1 MADFGVHQSLN
12 QQQSLA
18 PQMRR
23 SLEILQAGTA
33 ELSLILN
40 QALETN
46 PVLEDVTD
54 VISLDALEADP
65 EKVDSL
71 ASLNETEDDW
81 RERGILEG
89 RGLHDH
95 GGDEERRQW
104 LYESMVAPVTLQS
117 HLQRQLDQSMVD
129 PSVREAAMVLIGHLD
144 SRGFLDGPLGE
155 LVMRMGMDPK
165 AIEDALELVRS
176 FDPPGVGAA
185 DVADSLALQ
194 LERRG
199 EGRGVEAWIVR
210 DHLEDLARK
219 RYPHIAKALG
229 ISIER
234 VAEAAEA
241 IGRLTLNPGGAF
253 DATANPQVTPD
264 VVIEKNENGG
274 FAARLTGD
282 GLPQLRINDYY
293 KDLLGHEGLDG
304 QARQFLRD
312 HLRDGRSLIRSIEL
326 RQETLLAI
334 ATAIVQRQ
342 PEFLERGQR
351 HLRPMTMQ
359 ELASDLGMHAT
370 TVSRAV
376 SGKFI
381 QTPHGLIEMRAL
393 FASGYQ
399 TQDGEEI
406 SNTGVR
412 EAIQAIVAAEDVSR
426 PLSDEAIVRALR
438 KQGVSVARRT
448 VAKYRDQLGI
458 LPSHLRKQ
466 F

>member
-1 MADFGVHQSLN
+1 VS
-12 QQQSLA
+12 
-18 PQMRR
+18 
-23 SLEILQAGTA
+23 
-33 ELSLILN
+33 
-40 QALETN
+40 
-46 PVLEDVTD
+46 
-54 VISLDALEADP
+54 
-65 EKVDSL
+65 
-71 ASLNETEDDW
+71 
-81 RERGILEG
+81 
-89 RGLHDH
+89 
-95 GGDEERRQW
+95 
-104 LYESMVAPVTLQS
+104 
-117 HLQRQLDQSMVD
+117 
-129 PSVREAAMVLIGHLD
+129 
-144 SRGFLDGPLGE
+144 
-155 LVMRMGMDPK
+155 
-165 AIEDALELVRS
+165 
-176 FDPPGVGAA
+176 
-185 DVADSLALQ
+185 
-194 LERRG
+194 
-199 EGRGVEAWIVR
+199 
-210 DHLEDLARK
+210 
-219 RYPHIAKALG
+219 
-229 ISIER
+229 
-234 VAEAAEA
+234 
-241 IGRLTLNPGGAF
+241 
-253 DATANPQVTPD
+253 PD
-264 VVIEKNENGG
+264 VVIEKNEDGG

-293 KDLLGHEGLDG
+293 KDLLGSEGLDG
-304 QARQFLRD
+304 QARQFLRE

-342 PEFLERGQR
+342 PEFLRRGQR

-412 EAIQAIVAAEDVSR
+412 EAIQAIVAAEDGSR

-458 LPSHLRKQ
+458 LPSHLRKG